1 MQMTSIVENLPE
13 VYVMRLKTILTVV
26 LFGAMILRAVKPKM
40 VTQSIGEGILY
51 LIPKIIGRFL

>member
-26 LFGAMILRAVKPKM
+26 LFGAMILRTTKPKM
-40 VTQSIGEGILY
+40 ITQSLGEGILY
-51 LIPKIIGRFL
+51 LIPKIIGMFL